1 MKLNTHN
8 NTNRKILIG
17 SAGTG
22 SAFATIQAIRRNL
35 DTNCFIISTDINPP
49 HLVTSSL
56 LADKHIQVNK
66 SNNPNFENEILKII
80 NEHNI
85 DTYIPFIDLEV
96 LIASKLYKN
105 NMLKE
110 NLCLQVKEPYIAEI
124 CHNKLKAYYFLSSLG
139 IKTPKILL
147 EMTPDLPNSILKKPI
162 SGFGSKVEIIDK
174 KDYEKIF
181 EQAKDDFIFQEIC
194 SPPEITVDVSYS
206 KIFNHFIYICRER
219 IEVKSGVCTKARI
232 FFDNKL
238 EAIALQLAENLNL
251 HSFCFQVMRLNDDWA
266 VTDINPRLGAGTALS
281 YAYGYDFFNAMLAI
295 LWDKNPNKF
304 FSNSKSERF
313 VTRQYVEYLM

>member
-1 MKLNTHN
+1 MNTQN
-8 NTNRKILIG
+8 NIDRNILIG
-17 SAGTG
+17 SAGTA

-35 DTNCFIISTDINPP
+35 DTNCYIISTDINPP

-56 LADKHIQVNK
+56 LSDKHIQVNK
-66 SNNPNFENEILKII
+66 SNNPKFENEILKII

-110 NLCLQVKEPYIAEI
+110 NVCLQVKDPHIAAI
-124 CHNKLKAYYFLSSLG
+124 CHSKLESYYFLNSLG
-139 IKTPKILL
+139 IKTPKIFL
-147 EMTPDLPNSILKKPI
+147 ESTPDLPNSILKKPL
-162 SGFGSKVEIIDK
+162 SGFGSKIDIIDK
-174 KDYEKIF
+174 ADYEKNF
-181 EQAKDDFIFQEIC
+181 EQAKNDFIFQEIC
-194 SPPEITVDVSYS
+194 SLPEITVDVSYS
-206 KIFNHFIYICRER
+206 KKFNHFKYICRER
-219 IEVKSGVCTKARI
+219 IEIKSGVCTKARI

-238 EAIALQLAENLNL
+238 EEIALQLAKNLNL

-266 VTDINPRLGAGTALS
+266 VTDMNPRLGAGTPLS
-281 YAYGYDFFNAMLAI
+281 YAYGYDFFNAMLYI
-295 LWDKNPNKF
+295 LWDKNPNNL
-304 FSNSKSERF
+304 FSNNKSERF